1 MQGTQQHYRAVWLSD
16 IHLGYRDC
24 KADYLLDFLSKTTCD
39 HLFLVG
45 DVVDLWAMKR
55 QVFWPASHQRVLDA
69 LLEKSKQ
76 GCKVIYVPGN
86 HDETM
91 RDYAGSV
98 FQGIE
103 CHREYEYESHAY
115 GKLLMLHGD
124 EFDGAVKC
132 GRLQHWIGD
141 KGYDLLLFINRW
153 VNRARGW
160 CGFSYWSAAAYL
172 KKKVKKAEAAIQR
185 FEDAAIHEAK
195 RRGVD
200 GIVCGHIHCAN
211 MRYEDEIL
219 YLNDGDWVESCTA
232 AVEHNSGEIELL
244 HWSDT
249 QKQINQ
255 LRPELT
261 VITGRAA

>member
-1 MQGTQQHYRAVWLSD
+1 MQGTTQHYRAIWLSD

-24 KADYLLDFLSKTTCD
+24 KAEFLLDFLAKTTCD

-55 QVFWPASHQRVLDA
+55 QVFWPSSHQRVLDA
-69 LLEKSKQ
+69 LLEKSRQ
-76 GCKVIYVPGN
+76 GCRVIYIPGN
-86 HDETM
+86 HDESM
-91 RDYAGSV
+91 RGYHGSV
-98 FQGIE
+98 FQGVE
-103 CHREYEYESHAY
+103 CHRDYVYESLAY

-124 EFDGAVKC
+124 EFDGVVKC
-132 GRLQHWIGD
+132 GRWHHWLGD

-153 VNRARGW
+153 VNRGRSW

-172 KKKVKKAEAAIQR
+172 KKKVKKAEAAIKR
-185 FEDAAIHEAK
+185 FEDAALREAK

-200 GIVCGHIHCAN
+200 GVVCGHIHCAN
-211 MRYEDEIL
+211 MRYEDGVL

-232 AVEHNSGEIELL
+232 AVEHVSGEIELL
-244 HWSDT
+244 HWSNT
-249 QKQINQ
+249 QKQIDQ

-261 VITGRAA
+261 IVTGRAA